1 MFGFIWLGV
10 NSSVNF
16 WVTFFSYRSLLLLLF
31 QDHKTFYVEEQRR
44 PQQSSSDICC
54 RNMQFETKLLNIT
67 HTWCSSLF
75 ARSLN
80 KAIRQKPS
88 ITQYELWKN
97 VYTLSR
103 PAEKKL
109 PSVESRCTIYSY
121 FTFPKPTVES
131 RALCFPLQGTNI
143 SY

>member
-1 MFGFIWLGV
+1 MRRYEDYSCWSRYLPLV
-10 NSSVNF
+10 NWMTRTLDRIIEKGISSV
-16 WVTFFSYRSLLLLLF
+16 
-31 QDHKTFYVEEQRR
+31 E
-44 PQQSSSDICC
+44 ICC
-54 RNMQFETKLLNIT
+54 GNVQLEIKLYNIT
-67 HTWCSSLF
+67 HTWCSSVF